1 MYETEGELTMAD
13 YEEKRMAG
21 DYEVFQ
27 AISVGTKEIVM
38 GESPNAKQDERYMCA
53 YCTTNEIFAQYSGV
67 MVSDDYTEILEL
79 FQERVR
85 DETQKLREELSQP
98 EREGIDDRPVKDT
111 GYIPVECDDDLNG
124 KVVVIRPDVLKRE
137 YQRATR
143 QYQLCTGGFG
153 ASPNSR
159 GSACFCT
166 NIYSGQNNRFER
178 RDVLG
183 IVPEDLMPK
192 WVREKLEIENL
203 HRTRK
208 EREAR

>member
-1 MYETEGELTMAD
+1 MYETEGGLRLAD
-13 YEEKRMAG
+13 FEEKRMAG
-21 DYEVFQ
+21 DYEIFQ
-27 AISVGTKEIVM
+27 SIGIGQKEIVM
-38 GESPNAKQDERYMCA
+38 GESPEASTDERYMCA

-67 MVSDDYTEILEL
+67 MVSGDYTEMLKL

-85 DETQKLREELSQP
+85 EETEKLREELAQP
-98 EREGIDDRPVKDT
+98 EREGIDDRPVT
-111 GYIPVECDDDLNG
+111 NEGFVPVSYDDELKG
-124 KVVVIRPDVLKRE
+124 KVIVIRPDVLKRE

-166 NIYSGQNNRFER
+166 NIYSGKESRFER

-183 IVPEDLMPK
+183 IVPENQMPD
-192 WVREKLEIENL
+192 WVREKLEIVVNQ
-203 HRTRK
+203 RARK

>member
-1 MYETEGELTMAD
+1 MAD
-13 YEEKRMAG
+13 FEEKRMAG
-21 DYEVFQ
+21 DYEIFQ
-27 AISVGTKEIVM
+27 SIGVGHKEIVM
-38 GESPNAKQDERYMCA
+38 GESPEASEDERYMCA

-67 MVSDDYTEILEL
+67 MVSGDYTEMLEL

-85 DETQKLREELSQP
+85 EETAKLREELAQP
-98 EREGIDDRPVKDT
+98 EREGIDDSPVTDE
-111 GYIPVECDDDLNG
+111 GFVPVSYDDELKG
-124 KVVVIRPDVLKRE
+124 KVIVIRPDVLKRE

-166 NIYSGQNNRFER
+166 NIYNGKESRFER

-183 IVPEDLMPK
+183 IVPEDQMPD
-192 WVREKLEIENL
+192 WVKENL
-203 HRTRK
+203 NRLEKQRK
-208 EREAR
+208 RDRDAR

>member
-1 MYETEGELTMAD
+1 MAEF
-13 YEEKRMAG
+13 EEKRMAG
-21 DYEVFQ
+21 DYEIFQ
-27 AISVGTKEIVM
+27 SIGVGHKEIVM
-38 GESPNAKQDERYMCA
+38 GESPEACEDERFMCA

-67 MVSDDYTEILEL
+67 MVSGDYTEILEL
-79 FQERVR
+79 FQERIR
-85 DETQKLREELSQP
+85 KETEKLREELAQP
-98 EREGIDDRPVKDT
+98 EHEGINDRPVT
-111 GYIPVECDDDLNG
+111 NEGFVPITYDDDLKG
-124 KVVVIRPDVLKRE
+124 KVIVIRPDVLKRE

-166 NIYSGQNNRFER
+166 NIYSGQESRFER

-183 IVPEDLMPK
+183 IVLEDQMPI
-192 WVREKLEIENL
+192 WVREKLETVN
-203 HRTRK
+203 HQKARK

>member
-1 MYETEGELTMAD
+1 MYEIEGGLRMAD
-13 YEEKRMAG
+13 FEEKRMAG
-21 DYEVFQ
+21 DYEIFQ

-53 YCTTNEIFAQYSGV
+53 YSETNEIFAQYSCI
-67 MVSDDYTEILEL
+67 MVSDDYAEILEL

-85 DETQKLREELSQP
+85 DATEKLREELSQP

-111 GYIPVECDDDLNG
+111 GFVPVECDDDLNG
-124 KVVVIRPDVLKRE
+124 KVIVIRPDVLKRE
-137 YQRATR
+137 YRRATR

-166 NIYSGQNNRFER
+166 NIYSGKENRFER

-183 IVPEDLMPK
+183 IVTEEQMPD
-192 WVREKLEIENL
+192 WVKDRLNSQKI
-203 HRTRK
+203 RK
-208 EREAR
+208 ERNRDAR

>member
-1 MYETEGELTMAD
+1 MAD
-13 YEEKRMAG
+13 FEEKRMAG
-21 DYEVFQ
+21 DYEIFQ
-27 AISVGTKEIVM
+27 SIGVGHKEIVM
-38 GESPNAKQDERYMCA
+38 GESPEASEDERYMCA

-67 MVSDDYTEILEL
+67 MVSGDYTEILEL
-79 FQERVR
+79 FQERIR
-85 DETQKLREELSQP
+85 EETEKLREELAQP
-98 EREGIDDRPVKDT
+98 EREGIDDSPVMNE
-111 GYIPVECDDDLNG
+111 GFVPVSYDDELKG
-124 KVVVIRPDVLKRE
+124 KVIVIRPDVLKRE

-166 NIYSGQNNRFER
+166 NIYSGQESRFER

-183 IVPEDLMPK
+183 IVLEDQMPF
-192 WVREKLEIENL
+192 WVREKLETVN
-203 HRTRK
+203 HQKVQK

>member
-1 MYETEGELTMAD
+1 MAD
-13 YEEKRMAG
+13 FEEKRMAG
-21 DYEVFQ
+21 DYEIFQ
-27 AISVGTKEIVM
+27 AISIGTKEIVM
-38 GESPNAKQDERYMCA
+38 GESPEASADERYMCA
-53 YCTTNEIFAQYSGV
+53 YCTMNEIFAQYSGV
-67 MVSDDYTEILEL
+67 MVSGDYTEILEL

-85 DETQKLREELSQP
+85 EETEKLREELAQP
-98 EREGIDDRPVKDT
+98 ERDGIDDRPVT
-111 GYIPVECDDDLNG
+111 NEGFVLVSYDDELKG
-124 KVVVIRPDVLKRE
+124 KVIVIRPDVLKRE

-166 NIYSGQNNRFER
+166 NIYSGQESRFER

-183 IVPEDLMPK
+183 IVPTDQMPD
-192 WVREKLEIENL
+192 WVREKLEMLN
-203 HRTRK
+203 HQRARK